1 MESMPTPAE
10 SVWKCVAIQIL
21 LFKVTNDQNVCISAS
36 RVAFISLNSYVFYTV
51 YKQAPL
57 LLTWFNFN
65 PSMNK

>member
-1 MESMPTPAE
+1 MKSMPTLAE

-21 LFKVTNDQNVCISAS
+21 LLKVAIDQNVCISAR

-51 YKQAPL
+51 YKQPPL